1 MGLLAKLKN
10 NISDRLFVR
19 SVNRYGSKMG
29 RTLAPIYSKYHAK
42 CRAIYTRDSVAPDL
56 EAVHH
61 FRDHGFATYW
71 TDQNKVLADSML
83 AKIKVLESE
92 GKPIWDD
99 DLGYIG
105 DFFNEF
111 PEVEQ
116 LFRSSLNEFLEAA
129 YGSYVKIFYG
139 KLYKAVRNSPA
150 PSGSQIW
157 HSDGGPG
164 TCTNVMFYLS
174 EGTKENGAMEA
185 VTWDVSRKLFSL
197 EKAEMRLRIAK
208 REKELGRSLDRNEI
222 RETLSNWYG
231 EEILTHY
238 SDKHFQPI
246 GQPGTVL
253 AFSNNTIHR
262 GGFPHEGHTRY
273 VIVFHIYPS
282 ETSMPYDK
290 YNEVG
295 IPKIGAYPKNPA
307 F

>member
-1 MGLLAKLKN
+1 
-10 NISDRLFVR
+10 
-19 SVNRYGSKMG
+19 MG
-29 RTLAPIYSKYHAK
+29 RTLAPAYAKYHSK
-42 CRAIYTRDSVAPDL
+42 CQAAYVRHSAAPEP
-56 EAVHH
+56 EAVRH
-61 FRDHGFATYW
+61 FRDDGFAAYW
-71 TDQNKVLADSML
+71 TDQNKVLADSIL

-99 DLGYIG
+99 DFGYVG
-105 DFFNEF
+105 DLFNEF

-116 LFRSSLNEFLEAA
+116 LFRSSLNEFLETA

-139 KLYKAVRNSPA
+139 KLYKSVRSLAV

-197 EKAEMRLRIAK
+197 EKAEMRRRIAK
-208 REKELGRSLDRNEI
+208 RAKELDRSLNRNEI
-222 RETLSNWYG
+222 RDTLSNWYG
-231 EEILTHY
+231 EEILTNY
-238 SDKHFQPI
+238 GDRHFQPT
-246 GQPGTVL
+246 GQPGMVL
-253 AFSNNTIHR
+253 AFRNNTIHR
-262 GGFPHEGHTRY
+262 GGFPDEGHTRY

-282 ETSMPYDK
+282 ETPMPYDK
-290 YNEVG
+290 YKEAG
-295 IPKIGAYPKNPA
+295 IPKIGAYPKNPD